1 MSRAVVE
8 RSRHRIAV
16 RGAGAQ
22 QVTRTSQQ
30 AHGQGGFTLFE
41 LAIVVAIVSI
51 LAILAI
57 DKIWALRM
65 DAERAA
71 VAQVVG
77 SLRSALGLEVASRAV
92 RNSLHSVPELEGT
105 NPMKLMAQG
114 PPGYLGDLEQVDAAL
129 LDGGQWYFDAA
140 NGALVYLVR
149 FRGSFETTLQAPQRL
164 RFRIVLRYEDV
175 DESGRFEPA
184 RDRVHGLDL
193 VPMEPYS

>member
-8 RSRHRIAV
+8 RRRHCIAV

-22 QVTRTSQQ
+22 QATRATLRG
-30 AHGQGGFTLFE
+30 HGQGGFTLFE
-41 LAIVVAIVSI
+41 LAIVVAIIST

-57 DKIWALRM
+57 DRIWALRM

-92 RNSLHSVPELEGT
+92 RNGLRSVPELEGS
-105 NPMKLMAQG
+105 NPMALMAQV
-114 PPGYLGDLEQVDAAL
+114 PPGYLGELEQVDAAL
-129 LDGGQWYFDAA
+129 LDGGQWYFDPGD
-140 NGALVYLVR
+140 GALVYLVR

-175 DESGRFEPA
+175 DESSRFEPA

-193 VPMEPYS
+193 IPMEPYS

>member
-1 MSRAVVE
+1 MSPAGVEIRQPLTSVGAPAVQPPTGRA
-8 RSRHRIAV
+8 RQRC
-16 RGAGAQ
+16 
-22 QVTRTSQQ
+22 
-30 AHGQGGFTLFE
+30 GQGGFSLFE
-41 LAIVVAIVSI
+41 LAIVVAIISI

-193 VPMEPYS
+193 VPVEPYS